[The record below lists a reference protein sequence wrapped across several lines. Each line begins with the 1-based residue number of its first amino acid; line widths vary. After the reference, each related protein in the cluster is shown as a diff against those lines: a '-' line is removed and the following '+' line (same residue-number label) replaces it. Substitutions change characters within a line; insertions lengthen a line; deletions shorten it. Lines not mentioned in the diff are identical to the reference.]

1 MAILIE
7 NEQDKIQVGSELE
20 NLLLKAVE
28 LSLKLE
34 NFSIPSEISILIT
47 DDESIREVNR
57 EHRNI
62 DSPTDV
68 LSFPLVDMQEGKIIS
83 DTGDFDLDE
92 NLLMLGDIV
101 LSIETAVRQAEEY
114 GHSLEREM
122 AFLVTHGVFHL
133 LGYDHQDEEQE
144 EKMFGKQENVL
155 TQLGL
160 RRNEK

>member
-114 GHSLEREM
+114 GQSLEREM